1 MSSEFMRASLAG
13 DVVLASL
20 LISAELPLRW
30 PGRTGRTMRYRL
42 EQLSGDPSSQ
52 PWLLRAMVLREP
64 VRRVIG
70 HIGFHGPPGSDRRVE
85 VGYTVDA
92 DYRRQGF
99 AFEAV
104 QALFAWAN
112 AEHDVCHF
120 RASIAPE
127 NAPSLALAH
136 KLGFV
141 QTGSQWDEEDGEEL
155 VFELELSVSSSW

>member
-1 MSSEFMRASLAG
+1 MSPEFMHASLA
-13 DVVLASL
+13 DDRLLAST
-20 LISAELPLRW
+20 LIRADLPREW

-42 EQLSGDPSSQ
+42 DQLSVDPSVQ
-52 PWLLRAMVLREP
+52 PWLLRAIVLREP
-64 VRRVIG
+64 LRRVIG
-70 HIGFHGPPGSDRRVE
+70 HIGFHAPPDEGRCVE

-112 AEHDVCHF
+112 AEHAICRF
-120 RASIAPE
+120 RASIAPD
-127 NAPSLALAH
+127 NAPSLALAR

-155 VFELELSVSSSW
+155 VFELELNELS